1 MLKNQRQ
8 DSDFISPYDNQIVE
22 FNQEIMNNLF
32 PIMNKLAENII
43 QEIGELQP
51 NHYIVNIITGE
62 CPLYLDYIWNGSLR
76 DVCKHVHAACI
87 YNDYLKSQNQNEFI
101 NNITCKLVE
110 YFKNKQCI
118 LPISRKNLLIYNG
131 NTQEAYKEII
141 RLYNLQGIV

>member
-1 MLKNQRQ
+1 MVESTNHSNYYYVKKSK

-51 NHYIVNIITGE
+51 NYYIVSIITGE
-62 CPLYLDYIWNGSLR
+62 CPLCLDYIWNGPLR
-76 DVCKHVHAACI
+76 DVCKHVHAARK

-101 NNITCKLVE
+101 NNVMC
-110 YFKNKQCI
+110 
-118 LPISRKNLLIYNG
+118 
-131 NTQEAYKEII
+131 TQEAYKEII